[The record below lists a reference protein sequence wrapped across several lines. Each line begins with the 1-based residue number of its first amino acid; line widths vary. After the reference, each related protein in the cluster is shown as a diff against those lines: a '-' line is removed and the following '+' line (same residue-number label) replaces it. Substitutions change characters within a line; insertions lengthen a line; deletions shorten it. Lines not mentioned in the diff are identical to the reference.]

1 MGHSIPLSSVC
12 LSMRPDNDK
21 KTCLRNYPPETA
33 HPTLH
38 FAQPFTSAL
47 RAFPPCPYLNET
59 DQTANEGIDGNEGAE
74 DTMQGGG
81 HRIKVQE
88 KGHFGDNHTQ
98 QSCLYNKKKGR
109 KKKAFS
115 FNSKSQ
121 GISCLIY
128 LFIYFNSHFTKA
140 ELLTTEYINDQN
152 SFVFWTFLNVKE
164 TT

>member
-1 MGHSIPLSSVC
+1 MG
-12 LSMRPDNDK
+12 
-21 KTCLRNYPPETA
+21 T
-33 HPTLH
+33 
-38 FAQPFTSAL
+38 
-47 RAFPPCPYLNET
+47 
-59 DQTANEGIDGNEGAE
+59 
-74 DTMQGGG
+74 
-81 HRIKVQE
+81 KVQ
-88 KGHFGDNHTQ
+88 KTQ
-98 QSCLYNKKKGR
+98 CRVVVTVSKSRKKATSVTTIHSKAVCTIKKKGR

-115 FNSKSQ
+115 FSSKSQ